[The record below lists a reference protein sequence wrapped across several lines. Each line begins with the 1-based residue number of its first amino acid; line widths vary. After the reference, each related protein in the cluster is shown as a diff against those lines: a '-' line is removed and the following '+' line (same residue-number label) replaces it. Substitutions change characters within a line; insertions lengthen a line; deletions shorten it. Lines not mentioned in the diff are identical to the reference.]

1 MSNISLDLSILA
13 ERLAIC
19 QLDHQAEI
27 PDWAIQRPF
36 FAITRTGD
44 ELSIVC
50 PEQLI
55 PPEACC
61 EGGWRALKLKGP
73 FAFDLTGI
81 LAAVATPLAEA
92 EIGIF
97 AISTY
102 DTDYVLVK
110 AAQLDRA
117 VQVLQEG
124 GHRVLR

>member
-1 MSNISLDLSILA
+1 MSDITLDLSILD

-19 QLDHQAEI
+19 RLDQQAEI
-27 PDWAIQRPF
+27 PSWAIQRPF
-36 FAITRTGD
+36 FAVTRTSD

-50 PEQLI
+50 PEQNT
-55 PPEACC
+55 PSDVCC
-61 EGGWRALKLKGP
+61 EGGWNALKLAGP
-73 FAFDLTGI
+73 FAFELTGI
-81 LAAVATPLAEA
+81 LTAVATPLAEA

-117 VQVLQEG
+117 IEVLEEQ
-124 GHRVLR
+124 GHRVHR